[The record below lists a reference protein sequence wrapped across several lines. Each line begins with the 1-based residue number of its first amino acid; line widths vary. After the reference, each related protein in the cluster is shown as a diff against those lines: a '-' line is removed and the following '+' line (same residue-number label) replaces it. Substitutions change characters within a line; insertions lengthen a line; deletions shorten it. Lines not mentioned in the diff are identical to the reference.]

1 MFGDPGDD
9 DVDIWK
15 LVAFTRHLPQLSPPE
30 EVEMR
35 HLNPKSPDEI
45 QEDNSITVTTTD
57 GTTPTVTTTADT
69 KYNKMDTV
77 VSLKDIKVG
86 DHVVIHAAKKDN
98 KPVAATVKMGM
109 GNMSDMKMDGKS
121 SSPSPQPR

>member
-1 MFGDPGDD
+1 
-9 DVDIWK
+9 
-15 LVAFTRHLPQLSPPE
+15 
-30 EVEMR
+30 MR

-57 GTTPTVTTTADT
+57 GKTPTVTTTADT
-69 KYNKMDTV
+69 KCNKMDTV

-98 KPVAATVKMGM
+98 KSVAATVKMGM
-109 GNMSDMKMDGKS
+109 GNIPDMRMDGKAAAHRRKVTLI
-121 SSPSPQPR
+121 PRL